1 MSIETFEINHWNNG
15 FTPEI
20 QNKAIN
26 ALESGKV
33 VYMPNLAFD
42 LLPHEKVLLNP
53 EVCSAARKNVCYD
66 LKKDRLSGQN
76 NAYTQVADLQS
87 MMRRY
92 ALQGNQLLKNLF
104 PEYAEHAIHARTSY
118 RPVEIAGRV
127 PASYRKDDTRL
138 HVDAFPSTPTQG
150 NRILRVFSNVNPHGQ
165 PRVWRVGE
173 AFDNVV
179 HKFVPQIKPPMIGSA
194 KLQKLFKITRSLRT
208 LYDHYM
214 LNMHNDMKFDQ
225 HYQKNVTQQ
234 EMHFPPGSTW
244 FVYTDQVSHAAM
256 AGQYLFEQTFYL
268 PVANQHNP
276 ETSPLRVLERFLQK
290 NLV

>member
-1 MSIETFEINHWNNG
+1 MSIETLEISHWNDG
-15 FTPEI
+15 FTPEL
-20 QNKAIN
+20 QTKAIN

-42 LLPHEKVLLNP
+42 LLAHEKILLSP
-53 EVCSAARKNVCYD
+53 EVCSGSRKNVCYD
-66 LKKDRLSGQN
+66 LKSDRLSGQSN
-76 NAYTQVADLQS
+76 TCMQTADLQA

-92 ALQGNQLLKNLF
+92 AQHGNQLLKNLF
-104 PEYAEHAIHARTSY
+104 PQYANHAVHARTSY
-118 RPVEIAGRV
+118 RPVEIAGRI

-150 NRILRVFSNVNPHGQ
+150 NRILRVFSNVNPYGQ
-165 PRVWRVGE
+165 PRVWRVGDVFE
-173 AFDNVV
+173 NVV
-179 HKFVPQIKPPMIGSA
+179 HKFVPQIKPPVFGTA

-214 LNMHNDMKFDQ
+214 LNMHNTMKFDQ
-225 HYQKNVTQQ
+225 NYQRNVTQQ

-268 PVANQHNP
+268 PVANQQNP
-276 ETSPLRVLERFLQK
+276 DTSPLRVLERFLQK
-290 NLV
+290 KLV